1 MSMSPNS
8 RPYLPKCHYCDV
20 DFDVIGKLE
29 DFEEDVAYIAKKTN
43 LTDHFRLLNH
53 VQNKSPEKND
63 LSGIEK
69 KQVIPTL
76 GIINSIS
83 TISLGQKTSL
93 NAFSGPGY
101 ARNVQNNV
109 QRRYYLEKRDKY
121 MSQLS
126 PELVR
131 DLYDLYKID
140 FEMFGYD

>member
-1 MSMSPNS
+1 M
-8 RPYLPKCHYCDV
+8 
-20 DFDVIGKLE
+20 
-29 DFEEDVAYIAKKTN
+29 AYIAKKTN
-43 LTDHFRLLNH
+43 LTEHFNLLNH

-63 LSGIEK
+63 LSRIEK
-69 KQVIPTL
+69 QVTQTL
-76 GIINSIS
+76 GITNSIS
-83 TISLGQKTSL
+83 AISLGQKASL

-131 DLYDLYKID
+131 DLYDLYKVD
-140 FEMFGYD
+140 FEISMKARCSYLTSLGNQSGIRKGVGNS